1 METSVPAPCLRQYDT
16 EDDLLRDYWRRGYQ
30 YSEISLF
37 LSQFHNVHLKFEAMT
52 DITSSSGGMRL
63 DVPPDDNFGKCITL
77 VHLTRTRQISW
88 VNASRK
94 RCRSLRICPWRWNTA
109 SWCSSQKRWLSFTT

>member
-52 DITSSSGGMRL
+52 DITSSSGRMRL
-63 DVPPDDNFGKCITL
+63 DVPPDAMEYRIMMLLPEALAAIYHIMKGTVTMEEARDYI
-77 VHLTRTRQISW
+77 
-88 VNASRK
+88 RK
-94 RCRSLRICPWRWNTA
+94 AGCWEYL
-109 SWCSSQKRWLSFTT
+109 